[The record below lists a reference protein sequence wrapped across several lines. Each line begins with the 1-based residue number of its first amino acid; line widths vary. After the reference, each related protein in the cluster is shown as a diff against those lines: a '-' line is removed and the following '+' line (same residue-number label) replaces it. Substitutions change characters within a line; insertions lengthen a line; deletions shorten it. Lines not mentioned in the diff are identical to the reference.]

1 MNGSLS
7 PRQQRFVQSFCID
20 LNGSRAAREAG
31 YSAASGA
38 DAVSACRLLRVAKV
52 KAAIEAH
59 QQAKAQEL
67 ELTRQNVIS
76 ALLGGVQ
83 MARSQGDPGNVIKG
97 WLAVSKLLNLD
108 KPEVAKRVV
117 SASGERLRAKFED
130 LSLDELLEIAAG
142 RG

>member
-7 PRQQRFVQSFCID
+7 PRQLRFVQSYCID

-52 KAAIEAH
+52 KAAIQAQ

-67 ELTRQNVIS
+67 ELTRQDVIS
-76 ALLGGVQ
+76 AILGGVQ
-83 MARSQGDPGNVIKG
+83 MARSQGDPGNLIKG
-97 WLAVSKLLNLD
+97 WLAVSRLLGLD
-108 KPEVAKRVV
+108 QPEVVKRVI
-117 SASGERLRAKFED
+117 SASGERLRQKFEG
-130 LSLDELLEIAAG
+130 LSTEELLEIAAG